1 MHTSRYRDY
10 LMGFHPIS
18 QCTCQ
23 HPTMQPCP
31 TAGPCHPKPAAG
43 YLDIPMCIL
52 WFTKTLRWEV
62 LSMCDVHLSLASLG
76 TRQVSVY
83 LGSQSPK
90 PFPKAGART
99 HPLTEQP
106 ATTPPYKTWL
116 LEKMV
121 GLPAPTQPSQ
131 STEPWNG
138 TAGLLSLRG
147 LYTLLLENYRIPLAL
162 DKFKSTSKGECRE
175 TVWQERKRL
184 NERHSAMSQEARPQ
198 HT

>member
-1 MHTSRYRDY
+1 
-10 LMGFHPIS
+10 MGFHPIS

-23 HPTMQPCP
+23 HPTTQPCP
-31 TAGPCHPKPAAG
+31 TAGPRHPKPAAG

-62 LSMCDVHLSLASLG
+62 LSMCDVHLSPASPG

-99 HPLTEQP
+99 HPFTEWP
-106 ATTPPYKTWL
+106 APTPPYKTRL

-121 GLPAPTQPSQ
+121 GLPTPIQPSQ

-138 TAGLLSLRG
+138 TAGLLSLKG
-147 LYTLLLENYRIPLAL
+147 LHTLLLDL
-162 DKFKSTSKGECRE
+162 DKFKPTSKGECRE
-175 TVWQERKRL
+175 KVWQERKRL
-184 NERHSAMSQEARPQ
+184 NERHSATSQEAGHRY
-198 HT
+198 T